1 MDQPATCLISGSQRT
16 TVTHA
21 TITPITV
28 QAMRSFSCRPAL
40 SFGRFSG
47 FAMTSHASGK
57 GHGSYAGVPLRLQ

>member
-1 MDQPATCLISGSQRT
+1 MGQPATCLISGSQRT

-40 SFGRFSG
+40 SFDRFSG
-47 FAMTSHASGK
+47 FAMTSHASCK
-57 GHGSYAGVPLRLQ
+57 EHGSYAGVPLSLQ